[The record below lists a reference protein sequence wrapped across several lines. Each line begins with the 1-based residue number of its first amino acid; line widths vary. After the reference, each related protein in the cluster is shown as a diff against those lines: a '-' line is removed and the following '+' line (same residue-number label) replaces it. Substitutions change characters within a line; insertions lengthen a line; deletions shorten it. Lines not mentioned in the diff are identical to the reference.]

1 LSIKVSVAR
10 FMIHTVQPA
19 AAGLRSVR
27 RSLVTAVAGVWGAA
41 PLCSALGVGSSR
53 LARGPGAANEAP
65 SGFWMVNMGPAS
77 TTPAAGTQDTQDS
90 QDTPKTHLRLSFPP
104 LPTRRRSFLG
114 VGAVIPSDRLQA
126 ESHQF
131 QEKLVSSW
139 PIQPRSG
146 QVWRCGLFFQ
156 PQSRRGSQWPAGGA
170 RGSAPWKRDGLEVG
184 GVFFLDCVAASS
196 MVQAEAG
203 RQSRQSGDMA
213 A

>member
-1 LSIKVSVAR
+1 VAGFLSIKVSVAR

-126 ESHQF
+126 ASHQF
-131 QEKLVSSW
+131 QENQVSSW

-146 QVWRCGLFFQ
+146 QVWRCGAVLPATVATRQ
-156 PQSRRGSQWPAGGA
+156 PMASRRRSGI
-170 RGSAPWKRDGLEVG
+170 
-184 GVFFLDCVAASS
+184 SS
-196 MVQAEAG
+196 LEAG
-203 RQSRQSGDMA
+203 WAGSGGRFFFRLRGRIEHGSG
-213 A
+213 